1 MIYMDNAATTRT
13 DPRGAREMEPYFSE
27 EFGNPSAI
35 YQPAVRNKQAINV
48 ARRQIASS
56 LGAKESEIYF
66 TSCGTESDNSVLV
79 ACVDA
84 FTARQK
90 NSGNTRK
97 PHIITSAIEHPAI
110 LRTCEY
116 LQKIREVNVTY
127 IKPDEKGFIDPAQ
140 VEEAITAD
148 TVLISIMFANN
159 ETGTIEPVKEIGQVA
174 KKHGIFF
181 HTDAVQAFGH
191 IPIDVNEMNIDL
203 LSASGHK
210 FGGPKGIG
218 FLYMRRS
225 VRLNSFLHGGEQERG
240 HRAGTENVPGIV
252 GMGKA
257 ASIAISEMEE
267 NSAYVSKLRDYMSD
281 RLLREIPLARI
292 NGDRKLRLPN
302 NVNVTFPFADGQQLL
317 MKLDA
322 AGICAS
328 SGSAC
333 AAGSVEPSH
342 VLIALGVPYEEAF
355 NTVRFTLSREN
366 TKEEVDTVV
375 DFLKETVASL
385 RENSPGYM
393 P

>member
-13 DPRGAREMEPYFSE
+13 DPRVAREMEPYFSE

-84 FTARQK
+84 FAARQK
-90 NSGNTRK
+90 KSGDTK
-97 PHIITSAIEHPAI
+97 VPHIITSAIEHPAI

-116 LQKIREVNVTY
+116 LQKIRGVNVTY

-148 TVLISIMFANN
+148 TVLISVMFANN

-257 ASIAISEMEE
+257 ASIAIS
-267 NSAYVSKLRDYMSD
+267 
-281 RLLREIPLARI
+281 
-292 NGDRKLRLPN
+292 NGAK
-302 NVNVTFPFADGQQLL
+302 
-317 MKLDA
+317 
-322 AGICAS
+322 
-328 SGSAC
+328 
-333 AAGSVEPSH
+333 
-342 VLIALGVPYEEAF
+342 
-355 NTVRFTLSREN
+355 TL
-366 TKEEVDTVV
+366 
-375 DFLKETVASL
+375 
-385 RENSPGYM
+385 
-393 P
+393 